1 MLKGSL
7 ALGASCLALVGVAA
21 AQTPPAN
28 EDPRDARIRELE
40 QRLEQLSQRVESLTQ
55 SAPATA
61 PAPAPAPTPASA
73 TDPIRVTLAN
83 GRPTIQT
90 SDNDFKFALR
100 SLIQMDA
107 AAYDQ
112 DEGASVDLS
121 SGTNFRRARL
131 GAEGTVFGDW
141 NYEVMFEFGGSGA
154 EDPGKL
160 LAGWVEY
167 AGWDFARIR
176 AGAFAPSVGLDDA
189 TSSSDLIFLERGG
202 AAEMARGI
210 AAGDGRVGFGLIR
223 SEDHWFASASITG
236 AVAGATASYD
246 EQQAFVGRFA
256 ALAISNDN
264 MQLHLGANYTNV
276 YHLADST
283 AGAGVT
289 SVRLQERP
297 ELRVDGTRLVDTGVL
312 TADSLSVSGVEAGL
326 QAGRLLVT
334 GEAIWFDVDRAGAL
348 PEASFGGWHAQ
359 AVWSLTGEPRRWSRN
374 TGAFSSAR
382 PAHVFDP
389 ASGHWGAWEVAAR
402 YSVLDLN
409 DNENAVGLTSTL
421 GAPTDIIRGGEQEI
435 TTLGLN
441 WRPNSVVRLML
452 DYQAMEIDR
461 LDAAGTTDIGQSIDA
476 VSLRTQFGF

>member
-1 MLKGSL
+1 MLKGTL
-7 ALGASCLALVGVAA
+7 ALGASCLALAGVAT
-21 AQTPPAN
+21 AQTPSAS

-40 QRLEQLSQRVESLTQ
+40 ARLEALTERVEAMS
-55 SAPATA
+55 PAVAT
-61 PAPAPAPTPASA
+61 PAPTAAPAQ
-73 TDPIRVTLAN
+73 TDPVRVTLAN

-90 SDNDFKFALR
+90 TDNEFKFALR
-100 SLIQMDA
+100 TLVQMDA
-107 AAYDQ
+107 AAYEQ
-112 DEGASVDLS
+112 DDDASVDLS
-121 SGTNFRRARL
+121 SGTNFRRARI

-141 NYEVMFEFGGSGA
+141 NYELTFEFGGSGQ
-154 EDPGKL
+154 EDAGKL

-167 AGWDFARIR
+167 NGLDFARIR
-176 AGAFAPSVGLDDA
+176 AGAFAPSAGLDDA

-202 AAEMARGI
+202 AAELARGL

-223 SEDHWFASASITG
+223 SEDRWFAAASITG
-236 AVAGATASYD
+236 AVTGAAASYD

-256 ALAISNDN
+256 ALPIANDN
-264 MQLHLGANYTNV
+264 MQLHLGANYTNI

-289 SVRLQERP
+289 SLRLQERP

-312 TADSLSVSGVEAGL
+312 TADSMTITGVEAGL
-326 QAGRLLVT
+326 QTGRLLVT
-334 GEAIWFDVDRAGAL
+334 SEAIWFDVDRPGAL

-359 AVWSLTGEPRRWSRN
+359 AVWSLTGEQRRWSRN

-389 ASGHWGAWEVAAR
+389 AAGHWGSWEVAAR

-409 DNENAVGLTSTL
+409 DNESAAGLTSTF
-421 GAPTDIIRGGEQEI
+421 GAPTSIVRGGQQEI

-441 WRPNSVVRLML
+441 WRPNSAVRMML
-452 DYQAMEIDR
+452 DYQSMEIDR
-461 LDAAGTTDIGQSIDA
+461 LDAAGTTEIGQSIDA

>member
-40 QRLEQLSQRVESLTQ
+40 LRLEQLSARVESLTPTAA
-55 SAPATA
+55 APAS
-61 PAPAPAPTPASA
+61 PAPAAQA
-73 TDPIRVTLAN
+73 DPIRVTLAN

-90 SDNDFKFALR
+90 SDNAFKFALR

-107 AAYDQ
+107 AAYEQ

-141 NYEVMFEFGGSGA
+141 NYEVMLEFGGSGA

-176 AGAFAPSVGLDDA
+176 AGAFAPSMGLDDA

-223 SEDHWFASASITG
+223 GEDRWFASASLTG
-236 AVAGATASYD
+236 AVAGSAASYD

-256 ALAISNDN
+256 ALPISNDT

-312 TADSLSVSGVEAGL
+312 TADSLSVTGVEAGL

-348 PEASFGGWHAQ
+348 PEAAFGGWHAQ
-359 AVWSLTGEPRRWSRN
+359 AVWSLTGEQRRWSRN
-374 TGAFSSAR
+374 TGAFASAR
-382 PAHVFDP
+382 PAHAFDP
-389 ASGHWGAWEVAAR
+389 ASGNWGALEVAAR

-409 DNENAVGLTSTL
+409 DNESAAGLTSTL

-441 WRPNSVVRLML
+441 WRPNSVVRMML
-452 DYQAMEIDR
+452 NYQSMEIDR
-461 LDAAGTTDIGQSIDA
+461 LDAAGTTEIGQSIDA